1 MSLLLAGLLASV
13 SGAAFGWLVRRRA
26 ARIERNEAPEVD
38 ATSSVPA
45 PSDASSAPDP
55 FDAMPCRLGDVVV
68 RATGEEA
75 WLAGALVLEE
85 KRVVAALFVAPQAG
99 ANRVLFA
106 TPAPET
112 SLLWLSPVAESDAAV
127 HRDPPTSLEIGRV
140 RFERVRQRPLVAK
153 PVGTHTPDVR
163 GTVLVAEYEGAPAER
178 LVLLRSPQTTL
189 IYRGT
194 ELPPSTYDVL
204 GAG

>member
-26 ARIERNEAPEVD
+26 TRIERDEA
-38 ATSSVPA
+38 TL
-45 PSDASSAPDP
+45 SDAPAASSPAPDP
-55 FDAMPCRLGDVVV
+55 FDAMPCRVGDVVV

-99 ANRVLFA
+99 GARVLFA
-106 TPAPET
+106 TPAPDAT
-112 SLLWLSPVAESDAAV
+112 LLWLTPVAESDASV
-127 HRDPPTSLEIGRV
+127 HGEPPTSLEIGRV
-140 RFERVRQRPLVAK
+140 RFERVRQRPLVARA
-153 PVGTHTPDVR
+153 VGDHAPDVQ

-178 LVLLRSPQTTL
+178 LVLVRSPRATWV
-189 IYRGT
+189 YRGT
-194 ELPPSTYDVL
+194 ALLPSTYDVL
-204 GAG
+204 SGG

>member
-26 ARIERNEAPEVD
+26 TRIERNEASLSE
-38 ATSSVPA
+38 ASEA
-45 PSDASSAPDP
+45 PSSPAPDP
-55 FDAMPCRLGDVVV
+55 FDAMPCRVGDVVV

-99 ANRVLFA
+99 ENRVLFA
-106 TPAPET
+106 TPAPEA
-112 SLLWLSPVAESDAAV
+112 SLLWLSPVAEGDASV
-127 HRDPPTSLEIGRV
+127 HREPPTSLEIGRV
-140 RFERVRQRPLVAK
+140 RFERVRQRPLVAR
-153 PVGTHTPDVR
+153 PVGDHVPDVH

-178 LVLLRSPQTTL
+178 LVLVRSPRATWA
-189 IYRGT
+189 YRG
-194 ELPPSTYDVL
+194 EALLPSTYDVL
-204 GAG
+204 TGG